1 MVTFKELW
9 LMTPEGAMLFHLN
22 KVQDTINPNLFTG
35 FFSAIYMMSEE
46 SIEAINMK
54 ESKIMILPVKEPI
67 RMYVI
72 ARCAAKDKDKDIK
85 KELAKIRDLFLASY
99 SEILKNWDGNVSQF
113 EPFASKIKI

>member
-1 MVTFKELW
+1 MVTIKELW
-9 LMTPEGAMLFHLN
+9 LMTAEGSMLFHIS
-22 KVQDTINPNLFTG
+22 KVQDNINPNLFTG

-67 RMYVI
+67 KLYVI
-72 ARCAAKDKDKDIK
+72 ARCNSKDKDKDIK
-85 KELAKIRDLFLASY
+85 KELAKIRDLFLATY
-99 SEILKNWDGNVSQF
+99 SETLIKWDGNVSQF

>member
-9 LMTPEGAMLFHLN
+9 LMTPEGSMLFHQS
-22 KVQDTINPNLFTG
+22 KVQDNINPNLFTG

-67 RMYVI
+67 KMYVI
-72 ARCAAKDKDKDIK
+72 SRCSSKDKDKDIK
-85 KELAKIRDLFLASY
+85 KELMKIRDLFLATY
-99 SEILKNWDGNVSQF
+99 TDVLQNWDG
-113 EPFASKIKI
+113 P